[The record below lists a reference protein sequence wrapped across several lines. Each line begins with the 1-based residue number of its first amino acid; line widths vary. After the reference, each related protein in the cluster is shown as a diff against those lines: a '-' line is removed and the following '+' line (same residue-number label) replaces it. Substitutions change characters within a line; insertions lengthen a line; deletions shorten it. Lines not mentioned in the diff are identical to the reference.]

1 MWSPNQAFCFL
12 CHGLA
17 LNSTSTKLYT
27 MQIGREINKAT
38 PKRWRSLFEMLYQE
52 SNREKRLNSK
62 GMSGL
67 EPIKTTDCGKQRQLL
82 KQGKHWILWKVLKKC
97 GEAVCKL
104 RKWVLMGTGLLSS
117 LIRLELPISGT
128 HLWLNATKH
137 STLLDVQAWKQ
148 VKTVLRWFMVLK
160 C

>member
-27 MQIGREINKAT
+27 MQIKREINKAT
-38 PKRWRSLFEMLYQE
+38 PKQWRSLFEMLYQE
-52 SNREKRLNSK
+52 NINREKRLNSK

-104 RKWVLMGTGLLSS
+104 RKWVLMSTGLLSS

-128 HLWLNATKH
+128 HLWLNPTKH
-137 STLLDVQAWKQ
+137 ISYWICKLENK
-148 VKTVLRWFMVLK
+148 LRLF
-160 C
+160 